1 MINSLAAL
9 KRALEP
15 GKVLKVVDHSR
26 KELIGTERTVDL
38 TQTNGYWFTQ
48 PGDIPPK
55 RWWAEFPKASA
66 FEFHEDGTFSMIF
79 DKGTDTRPPIFAR
92 LAFIS

>member
-9 KRALEP
+9 KRALEV
-15 GKVLKVVDHSR
+15 GKVLKIVNHSR
-26 KELIGTERTVDL
+26 NELIGTERTISL

-48 PGDIPPK
+48 PGEEPPQ
-55 RWWAEFPKASA
+55 RWWAAFPKASD
-66 FEFHEDGTFSMIF
+66 FEFHEDGSFSIF
-79 DKGTDTRPPIFAR
+79 FQRPAGERPPIFAR